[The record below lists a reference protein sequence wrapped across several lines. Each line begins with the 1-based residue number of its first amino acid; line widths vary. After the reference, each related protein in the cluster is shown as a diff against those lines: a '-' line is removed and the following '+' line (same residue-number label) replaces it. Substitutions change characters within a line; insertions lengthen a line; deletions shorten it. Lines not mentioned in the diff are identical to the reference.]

1 MPRLGLGA
9 SMQFVVGTSFKS
21 AFVYIGQRFSIP
33 SLTIWLVTGQDGAQW
48 FQNMLSIA
56 LKEGSCLIPL
66 LLEHS
71 HEPIQIE
78 WVDLTSVQ
86 HCCLRRT
93 WIGHDFKFQ
102 VPPEYFIYHPMRSKF
117 LD

>member
-1 MPRLGLGA
+1 MQLVVGA
-9 SMQFVVGTSFKS
+9 SLKVLLFILNRGS
-21 AFVYIGQRFSIP
+21 SIA